1 MFYLFTQ
8 TFFWL
13 VSFFI
18 GGLVIGWWLRG
29 KTGNDE
35 QLTTQSAPVAPLANE
50 PVSKYNSPDSW
61 APDGLMLSNVDSV
74 DDLKLIK
81 GVGPKMEERLNNLG
95 IYTYSQVAS
104 LNENNIAWARDRLK
118 STRKLSIEGWVLS
131 AKEKLAEQN
140 AKSD

>member
-18 GGLVIGWWLRG
+18 GGFAIGWWLRG

-35 QLTTQSAPVAPLANE
+35 QLIAQPEPAAPLADEAVNQYE
-50 PVSKYNSPDSW
+50 SPDSW
-61 APDGLMLSNVDSV
+61 APDGLMLSTVDAV

-118 STRKLSIEGWVLS
+118 STRKLSIEGWVDS
-131 AKEKLAEQN
+131 AKEKLAEKQAN
-140 AKSD
+140 SD